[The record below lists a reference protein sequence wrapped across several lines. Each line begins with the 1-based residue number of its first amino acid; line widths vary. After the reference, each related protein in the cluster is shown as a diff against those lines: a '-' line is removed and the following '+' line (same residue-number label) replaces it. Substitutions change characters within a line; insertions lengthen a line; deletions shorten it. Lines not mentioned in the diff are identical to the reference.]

1 MSEGEGEGD
10 GARVKARRWVRPLHR
25 RVRRGG
31 GSIGGGVSRGTRRR
45 GGEAMKLPAL
55 PNGDD
60 GRFVEYVELL

>member
-1 MSEGEGEGD
+1 MGEALAQEGA
-10 GARVKARRWVRPLHR
+10 ARGREHWR
-25 RVRRGG
+25 
-31 GSIGGGVSRGTRRR
+31 GVSRGTRRR